1 MAAYGWIVRKF
12 IRYGEVITEHL
23 APGAVTGAKIASKT
37 IDAGKLVNVTTYNAD
52 ATTPT
57 LGSPVV
63 VPFLFTDGT
72 ATISVTM
79 PFMARVIGV
88 SHLKTAAN
96 AGGNNTVEVLNGAS
110 SITTAITVASNDTVL
125 TSTGFPI
132 NDANMD
138 VASAGLLKVTSTKVG
153 TNSACIVYVTV
164 IPVA

>member
-23 APGAVTGAKIASKT
+23 APGAVTGSKIAAKT

-63 VPFLFTDGT
+63 VPFLFADGT

-79 PFMARVIGV
+79 PFKVRVIGV
-88 SHLKTAAN
+88 SHLKTAAL
-96 AGGNNTVEVLNGAS
+96 AGGNNTIEVFSGANS
-110 SITTAITVASNDTVL
+110 VTGLVTVNTADTVL
-125 TSTGFPI
+125 TTSGFSI

-138 VASAGLLKVTSTKVG
+138 VVAAGLLKVTSSKVG
-153 TNSACIVYVTV
+153 SNSACIVYVTV

>member
-23 APGAVTGAKIASKT
+23 AAGAVTGSKLAANSV
-37 IDAGKLVNVTTYNAD
+37 DGSKLVNVATYNAD

-63 VPFLFTDGT
+63 VPYLFADGT
-72 ATISVTM
+72 ATINVTM
-79 PFMARVIGV
+79 PFKARVIAV
-88 SHLKTAAN
+88 SHLKVAAN
-96 AGGNNTVEVLNGAS
+96 AAGNNTLQVFNGAN
-110 SITTAITVASNDTVL
+110 AITGATVLSVNDGVL
-125 TSTGFPI
+125 TSSGFTI
-132 NDANMD
+132 DDAQMEI
-138 VASAGLLKVTSTKVG
+138 ASGGVLRVTSTKVG